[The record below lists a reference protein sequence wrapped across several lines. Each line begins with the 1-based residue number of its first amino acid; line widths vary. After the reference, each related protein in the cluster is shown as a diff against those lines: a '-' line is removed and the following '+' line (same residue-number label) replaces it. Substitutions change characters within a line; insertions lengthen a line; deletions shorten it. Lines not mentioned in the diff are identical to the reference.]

1 MPSIDKRGQ
10 AYRARVQVPGFKR
23 ISRSFDTRAE
33 AELWGQ
39 RQEAKMLV
47 GQDPSVQAVLDIT
60 LDEALDRYAIEFT
73 SQKKG
78 EAQELRRIGAWK
90 RHDVAKV
97 KLSRLYSSHFI
108 SFKEERT
115 AGGAA
120 GGTIRLDL
128 LLISHL
134 FKMARKAWQM
144 KWLSNPIAD
153 MILPKQGPSRK
164 RRLTEAESI
173 RFIEALKACRN
184 RFVPQIIGVAMET
197 TARQGEL
204 LKLQR
209 SDVDLGRRVMLLRD
223 TKNGDDRAVPLS
235 KRAIE
240 ILLEVRCTTDSR
252 VFPITHDS
260 IMASWRRIMARAGID
275 DFHFHDLRHEGTS
288 CLFERRLEVME
299 VQKITG
305 HKTLSMLLAYT
316 HMDVSKIV
324 DRLDET
330 ECNLSQGSALGT
342 AAQLLSAE
350 VPAVPAAGAQKT
362 ELVRDSARVPGKA
375 EGSNVLPF
383 KRPV

>member
-10 AYRARVQVPGFKR
+10 AWRVRVHVLGFKR
-23 ISRSFDTRAE
+23 ISRSFDTREE

-39 RQEAKMLV
+39 RQEAKLLV
-47 GQDPSVQAVLDIT
+47 GQDPSVQPLLDIT
-60 LDEALDRYAIEFT
+60 LDEALDRYAKEFT

-78 EAQELRRIGAWK
+78 EEQELRRIGAWK
-90 RHDVAKV
+90 RHEVAKV
-97 KLSRLYSSHFI
+97 KLSRLSSSHFI
-108 SFKEERT
+108 SFKEERI
-115 AGGAA
+115 AGGVKD
-120 GGTIRLDL
+120 GTIRLDL

-144 KWLSNPIAD
+144 KWLTNPIAD
-153 MILPKQGPSRK
+153 MIVPKQGPPRN

-173 RFIEALKACRN
+173 RFIDALKGCRN
-184 RFVPQIIGVAMET
+184 KFIPQIIRVAMET

-209 SDVDLGRRVMLLRD
+209 NDVDLGRRVMLLRG

-240 ILLEVRCTTDSR
+240 ILLEVKCTTDSR

-260 IMASWRRIMARAGID
+260 IMASWRRIMARAKID
-275 DFHFHDLRHEGTS
+275 DFNFHDLRHEGTS

-316 HMDVSKIV
+316 HLNVSKIV

-330 ECNLSQGSALGT
+330 ECNVSPGSAVGT
-342 AAQLLSAE
+342 AAELLRAD
-350 VPAVPAAGAQKT
+350 VLAVPAAGAQKAG
-362 ELVRDSARVPGKA
+362 LVRDSATVTTKA
-375 EGSNVLPF
+375 DGSNVLPF
-383 KRPV
+383 KRPR

>member
-10 AYRARVQVPGFKR
+10 AWRARVRVLGFKR
-23 ISRSFDTRAE
+23 ISRSFDTRDE
-33 AELWGQ
+33 ADRWAQ
-39 RQEAKMLV
+39 RQEAMMLV
-47 GQDPSVQAVLDIT
+47 GQDPSLQALLDIT
-60 LDEALDRYAIEFT
+60 LDEALDRYAEEFT
-73 SQKKG
+73 PHKKG
-78 EAQELRRIGAWK
+78 AAQELRRIGAWK

-97 KLSRLYSSHFI
+97 KLSRLSSSHFTT
-108 SFKEERT
+108 FKEERV
-115 AGGAA
+115 AGGAK

-128 LLISHL
+128 LLISNL

-144 KWLSNPIAD
+144 TWLTNPIAN
-153 MILPKQGPSRK
+153 MLVPKQGPSRK

-173 RFIEALKACRN
+173 RFIEALKGCRN
-184 RFVPQIIGVAMET
+184 KFIPQIIRVAMET

-209 SDVDLGRRVMLLRD
+209 NEVDFARRVMLLRD

-240 ILLEVRCTTDSR
+240 ILLDVECTADPR

-260 IMASWRRIMARAGID
+260 IMASWRRIMARAGIE

-316 HMDVSKIV
+316 HLDVGKIV

-330 ECNLSQGSALGT
+330 DCNVARGAPPAT
-342 AAQLLSAE
+342 DAQLRTSD
-350 VPAVPAAGAQKT
+350 VAVSVAGAEKAQ
-362 ELVRDSARVPGKA
+362 LVRDSARAPTKA
-375 EGSNVLPF
+375 DGSNVLPF
-383 KRPV
+383 KRPL